1 MKILV
6 IQQKMIG
13 DVLVSSLICNNLRK
27 AYPSAQIDYMVY
39 KSTLPVL
46 KGNTSIDNFILFEK
60 KHRKSKLKFFKLIF
74 DIRKEKYD
82 LVIDAYSKLESWL
95 TVLFSNATTKISY
108 KKFGRTFLYT
118 HNVPLCDEP
127 KSNIGLVIE
136 RRLSLLSPL
145 NLNTRIEVEP
155 SLLVTEEERKIV
167 AKLFNDFK
175 LDTTKKTVMISIVG
189 SRLNKTYPLNY
200 MARVID
206 LIAAKVDANIL
217 FNYIPKQRELA
228 KKVYNYCSE
237 ETKKNIYFDLLGKDL
252 REFITI
258 MDACDFI
265 VGNDGGAINMSKA
278 LKKPSFTIFSPWIE
292 KRFWSTFE
300 DGKLHSSVHLLDYQ
314 PQLIEG
320 RKKKQLKNQS
330 IELYQHLK
338 PSYFESKLLQFIDYN
353 LNEEKPLPIP
363 TDFEQ
368 VYALHK
374 EFPLS
379 AVIITYNE
387 EEHIEKCLASL
398 VGVAD
403 EIIVVDSFSTDKT
416 EQICSKYNVK
426 FIKHKFQG
434 YIEQK
439 NYAIQQAKYNYIL
452 SLDGDEA
459 LSEKLKKS
467 ILDIKL
473 HWDHDG
479 YYSNRLNNYC
489 GTWIKHSGWY
499 PDKKIRLFKKG
510 SGEWKGINPHDSYT
524 LKKGKKIGKLEGDIH
539 HWIHK
544 DYQELLD
551 KVENFS
557 TIASNAYYQLGIKS
571 TYFKILLRPTWAF
584 FYSYILRFGILNGKI
599 GYRICKQKFRITLLK
614 YQKLYRLWHQNS

>member
-1 MKILV
+1 
-6 IQQKMIG
+6 MIG
-13 DVLVSSLICNNLRK
+13 DVLVSSLLCNNLRK
-27 AYPSAQIDYMVY
+27 AYPNAQIDYMIY

-46 KGNTSIDNFILFEK
+46 EGNTSIDNFILFEK
-60 KHRKSKLKFFKLIF
+60 KHRKSKFKFFKLIF

-118 HNVPLCDEP
+118 HNIPLCDEP
-127 KSNIGLVIE
+127 KSNIGLAIE

-145 NLNTRIEVEP
+145 NLDTKIEVVP
-155 SLLVTEEERKIV
+155 SLLVTDEERKTATKI
-167 AKLFNDFK
+167 FNDYK
-175 LDTTKKTVMISIVG
+175 LDTTKKTVMVSIVG
-189 SRLNKTYPLNY
+189 SRINKTYPLNY
-200 MARVID
+200 MAKVID
-206 LIAAKVDANIL
+206 FIRTKVDANIL
-217 FNYIPKQRELA
+217 FNYIPSQLELA

-237 ETKKNIYFDLLGKDL
+237 ETKKYIYFDLLGKNL
-252 REFITI
+252 REFVII

-278 LKKPSFTIFSPWIE
+278 LNKPSFIIFSPWIE

-300 DGKLHSSVHLLDYQ
+300 DGKLNDSVHLLDYQ
-314 PQLIEG
+314 PKLIEG
-320 RKKKQLKNQS
+320 KTKKQLKNQS
-330 IELYQHLK
+330 IELYQHFR
-338 PSYFESKLLQFIDYN
+338 PAYFESKLLKFIDYN
-353 LNEEKPLPIP
+353 LTKEQQSIP
-363 TDFEQ
+363 TDFEK
-368 VYALHK
+368 VYAEHK

-416 EQICSKYNVK
+416 EQICNKYNVN
-426 FIKHKFQG
+426 FIKHNFEG

-439 NYAIQQAKYNYIL
+439 NFAIQQAKYNYIL

-467 ILDIKL
+467 IQSIKI

-524 LKKGKKIGKLEGDIH
+524 LKKGKKLGTLDGDIH

-557 TIASNAYYQLGIKS
+557 TIASKAYYQLGN
-571 TYFKILLRPTWAF
+571 KIYLF
-584 FYSYILRFGILNGKI
+584 
-599 GYRICKQKFRITLLK
+599 
-614 YQKLYRLWHQNS
+614 